1 MSISIDSNLLLST
14 YQNEQRQV
22 DNKLGQDAFMKIL
35 MAELQNQDPMNP
47 MQDKDFIAQ
56 LATFSQLEELTG
68 MSDSLDSMN
77 AIQQQNQLLSFSTFV
92 GKEVKWHK
100 IEESESG
107 DMEIL
112 EGAGKI
118 TGIKFTGE
126 TVEFTLEDG
135 TILLPENISELK
147 SPQVG
152 NSLVEASNLIGKSVT
167 WLGENEEQLSS
178 IVSSVSQKDGEIYI
192 HTKDSQKIKASD
204 LVTIE

>member
-77 AIQQQNQLLSFSTFV
+77 AIQQQNQLLSFQPLL
-92 GKEVKWHK
+92 VKK
-100 IEESESG
+100 
-107 DMEIL
+107 
-112 EGAGKI
+112 
-118 TGIKFTGE
+118 
-126 TVEFTLEDG
+126 
-135 TILLPENISELK
+135 
-147 SPQVG
+147 
-152 NSLVEASNLIGKSVT
+152 
-167 WLGENEEQLSS
+167 
-178 IVSSVSQKDGEIYI
+178 
-192 HTKDSQKIKASD
+192 
-204 LVTIE
+204 